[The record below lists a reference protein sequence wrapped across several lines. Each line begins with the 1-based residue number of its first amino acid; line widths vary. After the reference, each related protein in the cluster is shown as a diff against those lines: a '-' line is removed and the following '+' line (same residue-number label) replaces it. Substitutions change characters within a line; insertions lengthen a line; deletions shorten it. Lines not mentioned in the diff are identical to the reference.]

1 MREQFGGWA
10 NENSLVLNFKSQE
23 EQAGAEPHFP
33 RDVLPDAWVLHNAGW
48 MANEEVPMFP
58 DQVII

>member
-10 NENSLVLNFKSQE
+10 NENYIVSNFKSQ
-23 EQAGAEPHFP
+23 EQAGAEPHFL
-33 RDVLPDAWVLHNAGW
+33 RDALPDAWVLQNAGW

>member
-10 NENSLVLNFKSQE
+10 NEKYIVSNFKSQE
-23 EQAGAEPHFP
+23 QTGAEPHFP
-33 RDVLPDAWVLHNAGW
+33 RDALPDAWVLHNAGW